1 MLTLLVCLVVAM
13 PVAAQTVTRGSPET
27 GKALFTGAV
36 RFANGGPACASCHSA
51 AGLGFPGGGS
61 MGPDLTGVY
70 SKLGPDGLNS
80 ALETLYFPAMTPIY
94 VFRPLTGDERRNV
107 FAFFQNLSRQQTQAQ
122 TPAIGGIALVGLVI
136 LVAATA
142 VAGRHRLKPVRRRLV
157 ERSRLEAGRR
167 A

>member
-1 MLTLLVCLVVAM
+1 MSVLMWLLLAI
-13 PVAAQTVTRGSPET
+13 PVAAQTSTPGSPEA

-36 RFANGGPACASCHSA
+36 HFAKGGPACASCHSA
-51 AGLGFPGGGS
+51 TGVAFPGGGS

-94 VFRPLTGDERRNV
+94 TYRPLTQDERRNL
-107 FAFFQNLSRQQTQAQ
+107 FAFFQSLSRQQTE
-122 TPAIGGIALVGLVI
+122 TPTLAVGGIALAGLVI
-136 LVAATA
+136 LIA
-142 VAGRHRLKPVRRRLV
+142 VTGIAGRHRLKPVRRRLV
-157 ERSRLEAGRR
+157 ERARLDAGRR

>member
-1 MLTLLVCLVVAM
+1 
-13 PVAAQTVTRGSPET
+13 
-27 GKALFTGAV
+27 
-36 RFANGGPACASCHSA
+36 
-51 AGLGFPGGGS
+51 

-94 VFRPLTGDERRNV
+94 VYSPLTQDERRSL
-107 FAFFQNLSRQQTQAQ
+107 FAFFQSLSRQQAEAPM
-122 TPAIGGIALVGLVI
+122 PAIGGIALAGLVI
-136 LVAATA
+136 LLAATG

-157 ERSRLEAGRR
+157 ERARLEAGRH

>member
-1 MLTLLVCLVVAM
+1 MVTALLLLLLAI
-13 PVAAQTVTRGSPET
+13 PVAAETGTPFSPEA

-36 RFANGGPACASCHSA
+36 RLTNGGPACASCHSA

-61 MGPDLTGVY
+61 MGPDLTGVC

-94 VFRPLTGDERRNV
+94 MYRPLTQDERHGLA
-107 FAFFQNLSRQQTQAQ
+107 AFFQSLSRQRAEAP
-122 TPAIGGIALVGLVI
+122 TPAIGGIALAGLAI
-136 LVAATA
+136 LIASTGI
-142 VAGRHRLKPVRRRLV
+142 AGRHRLKPVRRRLV
-157 ERSRLEAGRR
+157 ERARLQAGRR

>member
-1 MLTLLVCLVVAM
+1 MTILMWLLFAM
-13 PVAAQTVTRGSPET
+13 PVAAQTSPQP

-36 RFANGGPACASCHSA
+36 HFANGGPECASCHSS

-94 VFRPLTGDERRNV
+94 TYRPLTKDERRNL
-107 FAFFQNLSRQQTQAQ
+107 FAFFQNLSRQQAQAQ
-122 TPAIGGIALVGLVI
+122 TTAIGGIALAGLVI

-142 VAGRHRLKPVRRRLV
+142 VAGRHRLRPVRRRLV
-157 ERSRLEAGRR
+157 ERARLEAGRH